1 MNLKELELEF
11 DILINNISSNQAPG
25 FTPLEKSI
33 FLTEAQEF
41 YIKELY
47 STSGFEKD
55 EEISE
60 YLRTLVKQKVFSISE
75 GSIEDNSVY
84 FPIPEDLWFI
94 TYEPQ

>member
-47 STSGFEKD
+47 NTNGFEKD
-55 EEISE
+55 EEVSE

-75 GSIEDNSVY
+75 GSVEDN
-84 FPIPEDLWFI
+84 
-94 TYEPQ
+94 

>member
-1 MNLKELELEF
+1 MDLKELELEF
-11 DILINNISSNQAPG
+11 DILFNNVSSNQAPG

-47 STSGFEKD
+47 STKGFEKD

-60 YLRTLVKQKVFSISE
+60 HLRTLVKQVIYTE
-75 GSIEDNSVY
+75 E
-84 FPIPEDLWFI
+84 E
-94 TYEPQ
+94 